1 MNFYMLPY
9 RLDYILNRVVSSKS
23 LSFDLKGL
31 LCMSFSHTP
40 PTAWLYSTRFS
51 LNVLSTISY
60 PFDSLYNT
68 KNVFS
73 FLAISVLSH
82 KEFHRFNRVLLGL
95 LSQSKSFVLIQST
108 HHTILG
114 PVHPNKVILNVL
126 QKLMRLYLPHL
137 Y

>member
-31 LCMSFSHTP
+31 LCMPFSHTS

-60 PFDSLYNT
+60 PFDSLYNA
-68 KNVFS
+68 KDI
-73 FLAISVLSH
+73 LAISVLSH
-82 KEFHRFNRVLLGL
+82 GEFHRFNRVLLGL
-95 LSQSKSFVLIQST
+95 LSQSKNFVLIQNT
-108 HHTILG
+108 HRTILG
-114 PVHPNKVILNVL
+114 PVHPNKVILSVL
-126 QKLMRLYLPHL
+126 QKLMRSYLPHL

>member
-23 LSFDLKGL
+23 LSFDLKVL
-31 LCMSFSHTP
+31 FCIPFSYTL

-60 PFDSLYNT
+60 PFDSLYNA
-68 KNVFS
+68 KDV
-73 FLAISVLSH
+73 LAISVLSH
-82 KEFHRFNRVLLGL
+82 REFHRFNRVLLEL
-95 LSQSKSFVLIQST
+95 FSQSKSFVLIQNT

-114 PVHPNKVILNVL
+114 PVHPNKVILSVL
-126 QKLMRLYLPHL
+126 QRLMRLYSPHL